1 MKKMFDES
9 VLKKRIFII
18 VCITVV
24 VNIVSLLLWYNF
36 RIKPAFIY
44 NNEVR
49 KKIEVN
55 ELKKEYEDKETFE
68 KELDRISKKYN
79 AKFRVVDENK
89 NEILTIDVKDADF
102 FLFSDVI
109 SVDDEMYILNA
120 YLHRNFSFT
129 SMTISLIIFQIFVI
143 FVLMTS
149 TFFATGKTIINP
161 IQRIVSDIRNYKFGK
176 KPVKNEVNTELD
188 IIQNEFVNL
197 VDSLEEEKKEQNR
210 IIASISHDIKTPL
223 TSIIGYSSLMDDD
236 NLSIEEVREY
246 SKKINEKAKHIKSIL
261 GTFDD
266 YLTNYDNKKLKLDNI
281 LVKDI
286 ISEINS
292 DYKIELNNNGIEFNV
307 ECDCGNVL
315 IKVDVL
321 KLKRI
326 ISNIISNSIRYVSDD
341 GRIDVLVTKEENFV
355 RFSIRDNGSGVD
367 EKIIDKIFDPFFTT
381 DSSRKISGLGLSIVK
396 EFVEMHGGEIVAKN
410 NDGFMIEFTI
420 PISDEK
426 TIAKKKKEKK

>member
-1 MKKMFDES
+1 MKKIFDES

-18 VCITVV
+18 VCIIVV

-49 KKIEVN
+49 KIIEVN

-68 KELDRISKKYN
+68 KELDRIAKKYN

-109 SVDDEMYILNA
+109 SVGDEMYILNA
-120 YLHRNFSFT
+120 YLHRNFSVT
-129 SMTISLIIFQIFVI
+129 SMTISLIVFQIFVI

-307 ECDCGNVL
+307 ECDCSNVL

-426 TIAKKKKEKK
+426 TIAKKKKDKK

>member
-1 MKKMFDES
+1 MKKIFDES
-9 VLKKRIFII
+9 VLKKRLFII
-18 VCITVV
+18 VCLITVV
-24 VNIVSLLLWYNF
+24 NTISLLFWYNF
-36 RIKPAFIY
+36 RIKPVFIY

-49 KKIEVN
+49 QIIEVD
-55 ELKKEYEDKETFE
+55 ELKKEYDDKETLT

-79 AKFRVVDENK
+79 AKFSLVDENSK
-89 NEILTIDVKDADF
+89 DVLTIEVKDADF

-109 SVDDEMYILNA
+109 SVEDEVYVLNA
-120 YLHRNFSFT
+120 YLHRDFSVT
-129 SMTISLIIFQIFVI
+129 SLTISLIVFQIIVI
-143 FVLMTS
+143 FILMVS
-149 TFFATGKTIINP
+149 AFFATGKTIISP

-223 TSIIGYSSLMDDD
+223 TSIIGYSALLDDD
-236 NLSIEEVREY
+236 NLSGEEVKEY
-246 SKKINEKAKHIKSIL
+246 SKKINEKAQHIKNIL

-292 DYKIELNNNGIEFNV
+292 DYKIELNNNGIDFNV
-307 ECDCGNVL
+307 ECDCEDVL
-315 IKVDVL
+315 VKVDVL

-326 ISNIISNSIRYVSDD
+326 ISNVISNSIRYVPDN
-341 GRIDVLVTKEENFV
+341 GRIDVLVKKEEKFV
-355 RFSIRDNGSGVD
+355 RFIISDNGCGID
-367 EKIIDKIFDPFFTT
+367 EEILDRIFDPFFTT

-396 EFVEMHGGEIVAKN
+396 EFVEMHGGEISARN
-410 NDGFMIEFTI
+410 SNGFVIEFTI
-420 PISDEK
+420 PISNEK
-426 TIAKKKKEKK
+426 IKTKKNKTKK